1 MIREDQMG
9 TKRRRLK
16 LGFAVPVFAASGVV
30 TLRVPSASV
39 LDWSRVRQ
47 SVLEA
52 ERLGYDSAW
61 FSDHLFL
68 GNGGAFLESWSTLAY
83 FAGCTARIRLVPNH
97 YNINFR
103 HAPLIAKAAA
113 TLDLMTGGRIELFL
127 SPGAREVEHTSYGF
141 GWDSCRTA
149 RQEKLQEA
157 VAVIRE
163 LWRAEPTDFD
173 GRHFHLDAALSAP
186 APTQGIL
193 PVWLGGPLDDVASAL
208 IARTADGWN
217 ALPSSLSD
225 YAAQA
230 ERIDD
235 ACRIFGRPPQTLRR
249 SLETQVLVL
258 DDELDGRGEGSRLDV
273 WFDRWDELRAQESG
287 SAEVRFGDH
296 GGGSGRTSR
305 VERKVLES
313 QLSDQFIVGT
323 RAEVARKLQ
332 LYSDLGVDE
341 VVCWFMDFPDPGS
354 MVAVATDIRD
364 ELDHAEPAGLTGTP
378 ARRPLR
384 NQTLSSGCPI
394 ETFKST
400 AGQPSPTPATDVDG
414 GTE

>member
-1 MIREDQMG
+1 MG
-9 TKRRRLK
+9 ANRRLK
-16 LGFAVPVFAASGVV
+16 LGFAVPVFAAPGDV
-30 TLRVPSASV
+30 TLRVPSAAR
-39 LDWSRVRQ
+39 LDWEQVRQ
-47 SVLEA
+47 SVLAA

-68 GNGGAFLESWSTLAY
+68 GREGAFLESWSTLAY
-83 FAGCTARIRLVPNH
+83 FAGCTSRIRLVPNH

-141 GWDSCRTA
+141 GWEACRTT

-157 VAVIRE
+157 VTVIRD
-163 LWRAEPTDFD
+163 LWRAEPTDFH
-173 GRHFHLDAALSAP
+173 GRHYNLDAALSAP
-186 APTQGIL
+186 APTQGAL
-193 PVWLGGPLDDVASAL
+193 PVWLGGPLDDVACAL

-217 ALPSSLSD
+217 ALPTSLRD

-230 ERIDD
+230 EQVND
-235 ACRIFGRPPQTLRR
+235 ACRRIGRHPRTLRR

-258 DDELDGRGEGSRLDV
+258 DDELAGRGEEGPRLNA
-273 WFDRWDELRAQESG
+273 WFDRWDDLRVQESG
-287 SAEVRFGDH
+287 ILDAGTGDH
-296 GGGSGRTSR
+296 GVRAGPTGRF
-305 VERKVLES
+305 ERDLLES
-313 QLSDQFIVGT
+313 RLTDRFIIGT

-332 LYSDLGVDE
+332 RYSDLGVDE
-341 VVCWFMDFPDPGS
+341 VVCWFMDFPGPGS

-364 ELDHAEPAGLTGTP
+364 ELDHVEAAGLGGASP
-378 ARRPLR
+378 ARSPLKDE
-384 NQTLSSGCPI
+384 TVMSGRLI
-394 ETFKST
+394 ETFKS
-400 AGQPSPTPATDVDG
+400 AAAAASPGSVIDVDG